1 MSTNKL
7 GQKLFSF
14 ILWIFFV
21 SLLIS
26 LFKQIAVYRRVDR
39 RLLDEQRQLEVL
51 EERNRQLKERLKEIS
66 RSEPA
71 FSKTEETLGLE
82 SVKNQPIFLPK
93 KNYKKWIEL
102 FFYWPSTT
110 GFPCSA
116 IPLNWKSGTGLNQLS
131 FQPYET
137 SKKSTV
143 LAPSLIAS
151 SINNRL
157 V

>member
-1 MSTNKL
+1 L

-102 FFYWPSTT
+102 FFY
-110 GFPCSA
+110 
-116 IPLNWKSGTGLNQLS
+116 
-131 FQPYET
+131 
-137 SKKSTV
+137 
-143 LAPSLIAS
+143 
-151 SINNRL
+151 
-157 V
+157 